1 MAVVGAESEVHN
13 KHIGLEEPQEDHR
26 EAVNVVG
33 ELEYDE
39 NKEYDVA

>member
-1 MAVVGAESEVHN
+1 MAVVGAESEVH
-13 KHIGLEEPQEDHR
+13 IGLEEPQEDHG
-26 EAVNVVG
+26 EVVNVVG